1 MKIRLFLILLS
12 LTALFALQSC
22 HPEPPVSDLV
32 QNMAVQTN
40 YDKTISFSKYT
51 TYAMPLD
58 SIGQIYNAD
67 PGDTLITGDYATLVT
82 NTVKSNID
90 GRGYTHV
97 GRNQDPD
104 LSVNVFV
111 VRDYQVFQSVSY
123 PGFYGGYPGYYYPS
137 YYGYGGYYGYPY
149 VSTYTSQSGTLII
162 EVVDLRSRDVNNNVN
177 VVWTAYIGD
186 VISSVDR
193 NTKTKEAIDQAFKQS
208 SYFRK

>member
-1 MKIRLFLILLS
+1 MKFRSYWGLLS
-12 LTALFALQSC
+12 ITLIAFTSC

-40 YDKTISFSKYT
+40 YDKTAAFSKYT

-67 PGDTLITGDYATLVT
+67 PGDTLITGDYATLIT

-90 GRGYTHV
+90 ARGYTHV
-97 GRNQDPD
+97 ARTQSPD
-104 LSVNVFV
+104 LSINVFV
-111 VRDYQVFQSVSY
+111 VRDYQVFQTVSY

-149 VSTYTSQSGTLII
+149 VSTYASQSGTLII
-162 EVVDLRSRDVNNNVN
+162 EAVDLNSRDINNNVN

-193 NTKTKEAIDQAFKQS
+193 NTKTKEAIDQAFRQS
-208 SYFRK
+208 AYFRK